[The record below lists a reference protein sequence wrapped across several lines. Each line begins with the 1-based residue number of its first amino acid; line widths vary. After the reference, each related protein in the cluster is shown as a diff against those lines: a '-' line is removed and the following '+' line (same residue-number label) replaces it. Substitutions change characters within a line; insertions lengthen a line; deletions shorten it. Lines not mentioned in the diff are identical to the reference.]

1 MCLRTVVGRACLAE
15 KAGLPLSILG
25 SHVPTQ
31 ESSLSR
37 SSHSE
42 PRGSQG
48 GGGRG
53 GAEVSEGGAWG
64 GKVLVSLGSFPRGPR
79 GELMDS
85 HTARGLEGG
94 LPEQTPHPEA
104 TSQVPRGSWK
114 HLTFTQISSYLFFSI
129 TALLRPNSHAVQLAQ
144 NI

>member
-1 MCLRTVVGRACLAE
+1 MCLRTVIGRACLAE

-25 SHVPTQ
+25 SQAPTQ

-53 GAEVSEGGAWG
+53 GVEVSEGSTGREGAG
-64 GKVLVSLGSFPRGPR
+64 VSGVLPQGPC

-85 HTARGLEGG
+85 HTAQGPGRW
-94 LPEQTPHPEA
+94 A
-104 TSQVPRGSWK
+104 S
-114 HLTFTQISSYLFFSI
+114 
-129 TALLRPNSHAVQLAQ
+129 
-144 NI
+144 